1 MEFLFELNT
10 RREISFLQATM
21 YYFVYHVNTMAIK
34 CQEKSI
40 QLMNENKRIDIPRIK
55 VVNYV
60 GAKAK
65 NEKNA
70 LKDYNRL
77 KILIY

>member
-55 VVNYV
+55 VVNCV

-70 LKDYNRL
+70 LKDYNR
-77 KILIY
+77 